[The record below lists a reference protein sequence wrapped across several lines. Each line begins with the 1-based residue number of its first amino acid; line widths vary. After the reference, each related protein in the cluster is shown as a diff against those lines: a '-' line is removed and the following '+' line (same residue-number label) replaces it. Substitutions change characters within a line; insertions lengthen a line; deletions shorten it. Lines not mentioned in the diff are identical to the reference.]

1 MSWSVPQLQMLEAM
15 GLQVMVRAPSGAP
28 VHERTPLPVA
38 PALAAAST
46 PASPAPATVIGGR
59 DAGEHAGLAHAL
71 WRAAGGGDLAGLVD
85 DLARLRREPALKR
98 ALWPRLR
105 TLRRSH

>member
-15 GLQVMVRAPSGAP
+15 GLQVLVRAAS
-28 VHERTPLPVA
+28 
-38 PALAAAST
+38 AA
-46 PASPAPATVIGGR
+46 PAPATVIDGR
-59 DAGEHAGLAHAL
+59 DTGDHAGLARAL
-71 WRAAGGGDLAGLVD
+71 SRAAGGGDLAGLVD